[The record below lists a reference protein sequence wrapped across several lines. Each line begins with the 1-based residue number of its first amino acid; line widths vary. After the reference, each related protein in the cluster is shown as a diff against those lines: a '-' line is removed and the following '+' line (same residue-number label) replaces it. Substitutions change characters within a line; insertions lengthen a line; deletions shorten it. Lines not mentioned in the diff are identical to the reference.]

1 MRSKPTATYRSFSS
15 GETKKFGERLAE
27 RITRG
32 ATRSGRKGAVVLA
45 LRGDLGTG
53 KTTFAQGF
61 LKGLGVKKRVASPT
75 FVIIRRRALRRSHSA
90 RRKVFTNIF
99 HIDAYRLKSAAHLAA
114 LDRLK
119 KGYTRMSECRFLFQ
133 RRNQQFYTGFNIFS
147 IQDFNR

>member
-1 MRSKPTATYRSFSS
+1 M
-15 GETKKFGERLAE
+15 AE

-114 LDRLK
+114 LGFKEILADPGNIVLIEWAERAK
-119 KGYTRMSECRFLFQ
+119 KTVPKRALWLTFLHGK
-133 RRNQQFYTGFNIFS
+133 RENERS
-147 IQDFNR
+147 IIITQPIEP